1 MFFQYGE
8 KEINYLKRKDKKLA
22 WAIEQI
28 GHIERRLDVDLF
40 ASVVRHIV
48 GQQISSKAQATVWA
62 RLEDRLS
69 VVTPAS
75 VHAASPEELQSLG
88 MSLRKAE
95 YIKDFASKIV
105 SGEFALQAVEQL
117 SDEEAIAALSSLKG
131 IGRWTAEMILL
142 FCLQRPDILSFDD
155 LAIQRGLRMLYHHR
169 KITRELFNKYKKR
182 YSPYGSTAAIYLW
195 AISGGAIEGMQD
207 YAPAKKIVRKT
218 KRSELGG
225 AMLYYKK
232 VASPLG
238 EITLRSDGEA
248 LTGLWFADDKHYG
261 AKDIAGAALADL
273 DVFMQ
278 AEAWLAEYFAGREPK
293 VSVPLKLQ
301 GSEFQMQVWRLLQ
314 DIPYGRLVT
323 YGDIA
328 KKIAA
333 QKGVVRMSAQ
343 AVGGAVGHNPLCII
357 VPCHRVVGANG
368 SLTGYGGGMWRK
380 VRLLELEKVAMSKL
394 TVPTKGTAL

>member
-1 MFFQYGE
+1 
-8 KEINYLKRKDKKLA
+8 
-22 WAIEQI
+22 
-28 GHIERRLDVDLF
+28 
-40 ASVVRHIV
+40 
-48 GQQISSKAQATVWA
+48 
-62 RLEDRLS
+62 
-69 VVTPAS
+69 
-75 VHAASPEELQSLG
+75 
-88 MSLRKAE
+88 
-95 YIKDFASKIV
+95 
-105 SGEFALQAVEQL
+105 
-117 SDEEAIAALSSLKG
+117 
-131 IGRWTAEMILL
+131 
-142 FCLQRPDILSFDD
+142 
-155 LAIQRGLRMLYHHR
+155 
-169 KITRELFNKYKKR
+169 
-182 YSPYGSTAAIYLW
+182 
-195 AISGGAIEGMQD
+195 
-207 YAPAKKIVRKT
+207 
-218 KRSELGG
+218 
-225 AMLYYKK
+225 MLYYKK
-232 VASPLG
+232 LASPLG

-293 VSVPLKLQ
+293 VSVLLKLQ

-333 QKGVVRMSAQ
+333 QKGVARMSAQ

-380 VRLLELEKVAMSKL
+380 VRLLELEKVDMSKL

>member
-1 MFFQYGE
+1 
-8 KEINYLKRKDKKLA
+8 
-22 WAIEQI
+22 
-28 GHIERRLDVDLF
+28 
-40 ASVVRHIV
+40 
-48 GQQISSKAQATVWA
+48 
-62 RLEDRLS
+62 
-69 VVTPAS
+69 
-75 VHAASPEELQSLG
+75 
-88 MSLRKAE
+88 
-95 YIKDFASKIV
+95 
-105 SGEFALQAVEQL
+105 
-117 SDEEAIAALSSLKG
+117 
-131 IGRWTAEMILL
+131 
-142 FCLQRPDILSFDD
+142 
-155 LAIQRGLRMLYHHR
+155 
-169 KITRELFNKYKKR
+169 
-182 YSPYGSTAAIYLW
+182 
-195 AISGGAIEGMQD
+195 
-207 YAPAKKIVRKT
+207 
-218 KRSELGG
+218 
-225 AMLYYKK
+225 MLYYKK
-232 VASPLG
+232 LASPLG

-261 AKDIAGAALADL
+261 AKDIDGAVLADL

-301 GSEFQMQVWRLLQ
+301 GSEFQMHVWRLLH

-333 QKGVVRMSAQ
+333 QKGVARMSAQ

-380 VRLLELEKVAMSKL
+380 VRLLELEKVDMSKL

>member
-1 MFFQYGE
+1 
-8 KEINYLKRKDKKLA
+8 
-22 WAIEQI
+22 
-28 GHIERRLDVDLF
+28 
-40 ASVVRHIV
+40 
-48 GQQISSKAQATVWA
+48 
-62 RLEDRLS
+62 
-69 VVTPAS
+69 
-75 VHAASPEELQSLG
+75 
-88 MSLRKAE
+88 
-95 YIKDFASKIV
+95 
-105 SGEFALQAVEQL
+105 
-117 SDEEAIAALSSLKG
+117 
-131 IGRWTAEMILL
+131 
-142 FCLQRPDILSFDD
+142 
-155 LAIQRGLRMLYHHR
+155 
-169 KITRELFNKYKKR
+169 
-182 YSPYGSTAAIYLW
+182 
-195 AISGGAIEGMQD
+195 
-207 YAPAKKIVRKT
+207 
-218 KRSELGG
+218 
-225 AMLYYKK
+225 MLYYKK
-232 VASPLG
+232 LASPLG

-333 QKGVVRMSAQ
+333 QKGVARMSAQ

-357 VPCHRVVGANG
+357 IPCHRVVGANG

-380 VRLLELEKVAMSKL
+380 VRLLELEKVDMSKL
-394 TVPTKGTAL
+394 TVPTKGTAI

>member
-1 MFFQYGE
+1 
-8 KEINYLKRKDKKLA
+8 
-22 WAIEQI
+22 
-28 GHIERRLDVDLF
+28 
-40 ASVVRHIV
+40 
-48 GQQISSKAQATVWA
+48 
-62 RLEDRLS
+62 
-69 VVTPAS
+69 
-75 VHAASPEELQSLG
+75 
-88 MSLRKAE
+88 
-95 YIKDFASKIV
+95 
-105 SGEFALQAVEQL
+105 
-117 SDEEAIAALSSLKG
+117 
-131 IGRWTAEMILL
+131 
-142 FCLQRPDILSFDD
+142 
-155 LAIQRGLRMLYHHR
+155 
-169 KITRELFNKYKKR
+169 
-182 YSPYGSTAAIYLW
+182 
-195 AISGGAIEGMQD
+195 
-207 YAPAKKIVRKT
+207 
-218 KRSELGG
+218 
-225 AMLYYKK
+225 MLYYKK
-232 VASPLG
+232 LASPLG

-323 YGDIA
+323 YGNIA

-333 QKGVVRMSAQ
+333 QKGLARMSAQ

-380 VRLLELEKVAMSKL
+380 VRLLELEKVDMSKL

>member
-1 MFFQYGE
+1 
-8 KEINYLKRKDKKLA
+8 
-22 WAIEQI
+22 
-28 GHIERRLDVDLF
+28 
-40 ASVVRHIV
+40 
-48 GQQISSKAQATVWA
+48 
-62 RLEDRLS
+62 
-69 VVTPAS
+69 
-75 VHAASPEELQSLG
+75 
-88 MSLRKAE
+88 
-95 YIKDFASKIV
+95 
-105 SGEFALQAVEQL
+105 
-117 SDEEAIAALSSLKG
+117 
-131 IGRWTAEMILL
+131 
-142 FCLQRPDILSFDD
+142 
-155 LAIQRGLRMLYHHR
+155 
-169 KITRELFNKYKKR
+169 
-182 YSPYGSTAAIYLW
+182 
-195 AISGGAIEGMQD
+195 
-207 YAPAKKIVRKT
+207 
-218 KRSELGG
+218 
-225 AMLYYKK
+225 MLYYKK
-232 VASPLG
+232 LASPLG

-301 GSEFQMQVWRLLQ
+301 GSEFQVQVWRLLQ

-333 QKGVVRMSAQ
+333 QKGLARMSAQ

-380 VRLLELEKVAMSKL
+380 VRLLELEKVDMSKL

>member
-1 MFFQYGE
+1 
-8 KEINYLKRKDKKLA
+8 
-22 WAIEQI
+22 
-28 GHIERRLDVDLF
+28 
-40 ASVVRHIV
+40 
-48 GQQISSKAQATVWA
+48 
-62 RLEDRLS
+62 
-69 VVTPAS
+69 
-75 VHAASPEELQSLG
+75 
-88 MSLRKAE
+88 
-95 YIKDFASKIV
+95 
-105 SGEFALQAVEQL
+105 
-117 SDEEAIAALSSLKG
+117 
-131 IGRWTAEMILL
+131 
-142 FCLQRPDILSFDD
+142 
-155 LAIQRGLRMLYHHR
+155 
-169 KITRELFNKYKKR
+169 
-182 YSPYGSTAAIYLW
+182 
-195 AISGGAIEGMQD
+195 
-207 YAPAKKIVRKT
+207 
-218 KRSELGG
+218 
-225 AMLYYKK
+225 MLYYKK

-278 AEAWLAEYFAGREPK
+278 AEAWLAKYFAGREPK

-323 YGDIA
+323 YGDVA

-333 QKGVVRMSAQ
+333 QKGVARMAAQ

-357 VPCHRVVGANG
+357 VPCHRVVGSNG

-380 VRLLELEKVAMSKL
+380 VRLLELEKVDMSKL

>member
-1 MFFQYGE
+1 
-8 KEINYLKRKDKKLA
+8 
-22 WAIEQI
+22 
-28 GHIERRLDVDLF
+28 
-40 ASVVRHIV
+40 
-48 GQQISSKAQATVWA
+48 
-62 RLEDRLS
+62 
-69 VVTPAS
+69 
-75 VHAASPEELQSLG
+75 
-88 MSLRKAE
+88 
-95 YIKDFASKIV
+95 
-105 SGEFALQAVEQL
+105 
-117 SDEEAIAALSSLKG
+117 
-131 IGRWTAEMILL
+131 
-142 FCLQRPDILSFDD
+142 
-155 LAIQRGLRMLYHHR
+155 
-169 KITRELFNKYKKR
+169 
-182 YSPYGSTAAIYLW
+182 
-195 AISGGAIEGMQD
+195 
-207 YAPAKKIVRKT
+207 
-218 KRSELGG
+218 
-225 AMLYYKK
+225 MLYYKK
-232 VASPLG
+232 TASPLG

-261 AKDIAGAALADL
+261 AKDIAGAAMADL

-301 GSEFQMQVWRLLQ
+301 GSEFQMQVWRLLL

-333 QKGVVRMSAQ
+333 QKGVARMSAQ

>member
-1 MFFQYGE
+1 
-8 KEINYLKRKDKKLA
+8 
-22 WAIEQI
+22 
-28 GHIERRLDVDLF
+28 
-40 ASVVRHIV
+40 
-48 GQQISSKAQATVWA
+48 
-62 RLEDRLS
+62 
-69 VVTPAS
+69 
-75 VHAASPEELQSLG
+75 
-88 MSLRKAE
+88 
-95 YIKDFASKIV
+95 
-105 SGEFALQAVEQL
+105 
-117 SDEEAIAALSSLKG
+117 
-131 IGRWTAEMILL
+131 
-142 FCLQRPDILSFDD
+142 
-155 LAIQRGLRMLYHHR
+155 
-169 KITRELFNKYKKR
+169 
-182 YSPYGSTAAIYLW
+182 
-195 AISGGAIEGMQD
+195 
-207 YAPAKKIVRKT
+207 
-218 KRSELGG
+218 
-225 AMLYYKK
+225 MLYYKK
-232 VASPLG
+232 LASPLG

-273 DVFMQ
+273 DVFTQ
-278 AEAWLAEYFAGREPK
+278 AEEWLAEYFAGREPK

-333 QKGVVRMSAQ
+333 QKGVARMSAQ

-380 VRLLELEKVAMSKL
+380 VRLLELEKVDMSKL

>member
-1 MFFQYGE
+1 
-8 KEINYLKRKDKKLA
+8 
-22 WAIEQI
+22 
-28 GHIERRLDVDLF
+28 
-40 ASVVRHIV
+40 
-48 GQQISSKAQATVWA
+48 
-62 RLEDRLS
+62 
-69 VVTPAS
+69 
-75 VHAASPEELQSLG
+75 
-88 MSLRKAE
+88 
-95 YIKDFASKIV
+95 
-105 SGEFALQAVEQL
+105 
-117 SDEEAIAALSSLKG
+117 
-131 IGRWTAEMILL
+131 
-142 FCLQRPDILSFDD
+142 
-155 LAIQRGLRMLYHHR
+155 
-169 KITRELFNKYKKR
+169 
-182 YSPYGSTAAIYLW
+182 
-195 AISGGAIEGMQD
+195 
-207 YAPAKKIVRKT
+207 
-218 KRSELGG
+218 
-225 AMLYYKK
+225 MLYYKK
-232 VASPLG
+232 VTSPLG

-333 QKGVVRMSAQ
+333 QKGVARMSAQ

-380 VRLLELEKVAMSKL
+380 VRLLELEKVDMSKL

>member
-1 MFFQYGE
+1 
-8 KEINYLKRKDKKLA
+8 
-22 WAIEQI
+22 
-28 GHIERRLDVDLF
+28 
-40 ASVVRHIV
+40 
-48 GQQISSKAQATVWA
+48 
-62 RLEDRLS
+62 
-69 VVTPAS
+69 
-75 VHAASPEELQSLG
+75 
-88 MSLRKAE
+88 
-95 YIKDFASKIV
+95 
-105 SGEFALQAVEQL
+105 
-117 SDEEAIAALSSLKG
+117 
-131 IGRWTAEMILL
+131 
-142 FCLQRPDILSFDD
+142 
-155 LAIQRGLRMLYHHR
+155 
-169 KITRELFNKYKKR
+169 
-182 YSPYGSTAAIYLW
+182 
-195 AISGGAIEGMQD
+195 
-207 YAPAKKIVRKT
+207 
-218 KRSELGG
+218 
-225 AMLYYKK
+225 MLYYKK
-232 VASPLG
+232 AASPLG

-273 DVFMQ
+273 DVFTQ

-333 QKGVVRMSAQ
+333 QKGMARMSAQ

-380 VRLLELEKVAMSKL
+380 VRLLELEKVDMSKL

>member
-1 MFFQYGE
+1 
-8 KEINYLKRKDKKLA
+8 
-22 WAIEQI
+22 
-28 GHIERRLDVDLF
+28 
-40 ASVVRHIV
+40 
-48 GQQISSKAQATVWA
+48 
-62 RLEDRLS
+62 
-69 VVTPAS
+69 
-75 VHAASPEELQSLG
+75 
-88 MSLRKAE
+88 
-95 YIKDFASKIV
+95 
-105 SGEFALQAVEQL
+105 
-117 SDEEAIAALSSLKG
+117 
-131 IGRWTAEMILL
+131 
-142 FCLQRPDILSFDD
+142 
-155 LAIQRGLRMLYHHR
+155 
-169 KITRELFNKYKKR
+169 
-182 YSPYGSTAAIYLW
+182 
-195 AISGGAIEGMQD
+195 
-207 YAPAKKIVRKT
+207 
-218 KRSELGG
+218 
-225 AMLYYKK
+225 MLYYKK

-333 QKGVVRMSAQ
+333 HKGLARMSAQ

-380 VRLLELEKVAMSKL
+380 VRLLELEKVDMSKL
-394 TVPTKGTAL
+394 TVPTKGTAI

>member
-1 MFFQYGE
+1 
-8 KEINYLKRKDKKLA
+8 
-22 WAIEQI
+22 
-28 GHIERRLDVDLF
+28 
-40 ASVVRHIV
+40 
-48 GQQISSKAQATVWA
+48 
-62 RLEDRLS
+62 
-69 VVTPAS
+69 
-75 VHAASPEELQSLG
+75 
-88 MSLRKAE
+88 
-95 YIKDFASKIV
+95 
-105 SGEFALQAVEQL
+105 
-117 SDEEAIAALSSLKG
+117 
-131 IGRWTAEMILL
+131 
-142 FCLQRPDILSFDD
+142 
-155 LAIQRGLRMLYHHR
+155 
-169 KITRELFNKYKKR
+169 
-182 YSPYGSTAAIYLW
+182 
-195 AISGGAIEGMQD
+195 
-207 YAPAKKIVRKT
+207 
-218 KRSELGG
+218 
-225 AMLYYKK
+225 MLYYKK

-273 DVFMQ
+273 DIFVQ

-333 QKGVVRMSAQ
+333 QKGMARMSAQ

>member
-1 MFFQYGE
+1 
-8 KEINYLKRKDKKLA
+8 
-22 WAIEQI
+22 
-28 GHIERRLDVDLF
+28 
-40 ASVVRHIV
+40 
-48 GQQISSKAQATVWA
+48 
-62 RLEDRLS
+62 
-69 VVTPAS
+69 
-75 VHAASPEELQSLG
+75 
-88 MSLRKAE
+88 
-95 YIKDFASKIV
+95 
-105 SGEFALQAVEQL
+105 
-117 SDEEAIAALSSLKG
+117 
-131 IGRWTAEMILL
+131 
-142 FCLQRPDILSFDD
+142 
-155 LAIQRGLRMLYHHR
+155 
-169 KITRELFNKYKKR
+169 
-182 YSPYGSTAAIYLW
+182 
-195 AISGGAIEGMQD
+195 
-207 YAPAKKIVRKT
+207 
-218 KRSELGG
+218 
-225 AMLYYKK
+225 MLYYKK
-232 VASPLG
+232 VTSPLG

-261 AKDIAGAALADL
+261 AKDIDGAVLADL

-314 DIPYGRLVT
+314 DIPYGGLVT

-333 QKGVVRMSAQ
+333 QKGLARMSAQ

-380 VRLLELEKVAMSKL
+380 VRLLELEKVDMSKL

>member
-1 MFFQYGE
+1 
-8 KEINYLKRKDKKLA
+8 
-22 WAIEQI
+22 
-28 GHIERRLDVDLF
+28 
-40 ASVVRHIV
+40 
-48 GQQISSKAQATVWA
+48 
-62 RLEDRLS
+62 
-69 VVTPAS
+69 
-75 VHAASPEELQSLG
+75 
-88 MSLRKAE
+88 
-95 YIKDFASKIV
+95 
-105 SGEFALQAVEQL
+105 
-117 SDEEAIAALSSLKG
+117 
-131 IGRWTAEMILL
+131 
-142 FCLQRPDILSFDD
+142 
-155 LAIQRGLRMLYHHR
+155 
-169 KITRELFNKYKKR
+169 
-182 YSPYGSTAAIYLW
+182 
-195 AISGGAIEGMQD
+195 
-207 YAPAKKIVRKT
+207 
-218 KRSELGG
+218 
-225 AMLYYKK
+225 MLYYKK

-248 LTGLWFADDKHYG
+248 LTGLWFADDKHYE

-333 QKGVVRMSAQ
+333 QKGVARMSAQ

-380 VRLLELEKVAMSKL
+380 VRLLELEKVDISKL

>member
-1 MFFQYGE
+1 
-8 KEINYLKRKDKKLA
+8 
-22 WAIEQI
+22 
-28 GHIERRLDVDLF
+28 
-40 ASVVRHIV
+40 
-48 GQQISSKAQATVWA
+48 
-62 RLEDRLS
+62 
-69 VVTPAS
+69 
-75 VHAASPEELQSLG
+75 
-88 MSLRKAE
+88 
-95 YIKDFASKIV
+95 
-105 SGEFALQAVEQL
+105 
-117 SDEEAIAALSSLKG
+117 
-131 IGRWTAEMILL
+131 
-142 FCLQRPDILSFDD
+142 
-155 LAIQRGLRMLYHHR
+155 
-169 KITRELFNKYKKR
+169 
-182 YSPYGSTAAIYLW
+182 
-195 AISGGAIEGMQD
+195 
-207 YAPAKKIVRKT
+207 
-218 KRSELGG
+218 
-225 AMLYYKK
+225 MLYYKK

-333 QKGVVRMSAQ
+333 QKGVARMSAQ

-380 VRLLELEKVAMSKL
+380 VRLLELEKADMSKL